1 MQDLF
6 NWLFDWHQEKKIND
20 VQLSQA
26 ESHARLTGLGEEAL
40 SLEVR
45 YERLRL
51 VTVALWKLLK
61 DHTGLTEADL
71 RRCVTE
77 VDLLDGA
84 ADGKIGRKKGAIDCP
99 SCSRRILRS
108 SLVCVYCGTKNSQGD
123 SFHGT

>member
-6 NWLFDWHQEKKIND
+6 NWVFDWHQQERIRG
-20 VQLSQA
+20 VELSQA
-26 ESHARLTGLGEEAL
+26 ESRARLTGLGDESL

-51 VTVALWKLLK
+51 VTAAIWKLLK

-71 RRCVTE
+71 RRCVME
-77 VDLLDGA
+77 LDGLDGSV
-84 ADGKIGRKKGAIDCP
+84 DGKVDRKKGVINCP
-99 SCSRRILRS
+99 SCERRILRS
-108 SLVCVYCGTKNSQGD
+108 SLVCVYCGTKNTQGD